1 MSSRIDIREA
11 EATDVRTITE
21 MGLRFAPGVPSA
33 AALLRLRARLDV
45 LMPVARVETELVG
58 FAVAA
63 LLTTE
68 KGRLGRVQYLCALVD
83 DGPGAWAIEA
93 ALLTRLEQQC
103 LALESDEIQVGADH
117 PSAVMDRLQK
127 NGYRRDERV
136 VDGSFLGGSGARF
149 VKRLSA
155 EVSVRA
161 RGAVRS
167 RRA

>member
-1 MSSRIDIREA
+1 MDIREA
-11 EATDVRTITE
+11 DATDVRTIAE
-21 MGLRFAPGVPSA
+21 MGPRFSPGVPSA
-33 AALLRLRARLDV
+33 ETLLRLRARLDI

-58 FAVAA
+58 FALAA

-68 KGRLGRVQYLCALVD
+68 EGRLGSVQYLSALVD
-83 DGPGAWAIEA
+83 DGPGAWVIKA
-93 ALLTRLEQQC
+93 ALLTRLEQQV

-117 PSAVMDRLQK
+117 PSAVIDRLQK

-136 VDGSFLGGSGARF
+136 VDGSFLGGSGPRF